1 VTYPSFTT
9 STTSGGSMW
18 WVNLHVNVLMASA
31 DVNPGHF
38 VLSGVFFAYRGVAVW
53 RPAWV
58 IRTEV

>member
-1 VTYPSFTT
+1 
-9 STTSGGSMW
+9 
-18 WVNLHVNVLMASA
+18 VNVLMASA

-53 RPAWV
+53 RPGWV

>member
-1 VTYPSFTT
+1 MTYPSFTT

-18 WVNLHVNVLMASA
+18 WVNRHVNVLMASA

-38 VLSGVFFAYRGVAVW
+38 VLSVVFFAYRGVAVW
-53 RPAWV
+53 RPGWV